1 MKVILFGATGMVGQ
15 GVMRECLQ
23 DAGVTEVLSVGR
35 TLTSLQHAKLKE
47 LVHRDLLDYSAVGKQ
62 LAAYDACF
70 FCLGATAAGRTEAE
84 YAAINHAIPVA
95 AGTALARIKPGMTFV
110 YVSGAGT
117 DSTGQGRIMW
127 ARVKGRTENELLRLP
142 LKAFMF
148 RPGAIQP
155 MNGEVSKTVAYR
167 VLIAIFK
174 PLFPVMRSLQPDSI
188 TTTERMG
195 LAMLNVAKA
204 GYSRPILEV
213 RDINAAASGMGA

>member
-1 MKVILFGATGMVGQ
+1 MKVIIFGATGMVGQ
-15 GVMRECLQ
+15 GVMRECLN

-35 TLTSLQHAKLKE
+35 TLTGLQHAKLKE
-47 LVHRDLLDYSAVGKQ
+47 LVHGDLLDYTAVEKQ
-62 LAAYDACF
+62 LAGYDACF

-84 YAAINHAIPVA
+84 YAAINYAIPVA
-95 AGTALARIKPGMTFV
+95 AGTALARLNPGMTLT

-127 ARVKGRTENELLRLP
+127 ARVKGRTENDLLRLP

-167 VLIAIFK
+167 VLITLFK
-174 PLFPVMRSLQPDSI
+174 PLFPVMRGLMPDSI

-195 LAMLNVAKA
+195 LAMLNVARA

-213 RDINAAASGMGA
+213 RDINAAASGSEA

>member
-1 MKVILFGATGMVGQ
+1 
-15 GVMRECLQ
+15 
-23 DAGVTEVLSVGR
+23 VGR
-35 TLTSLQHAKLKE
+35 TLTGLQDAKLKE
-47 LVHRDLLDYSAVGKQ
+47 LVHRDLLDYSAVERQ
-62 LAAYDACF
+62 LAGYDACF
-70 FCLGATAAGRTEAE
+70 FCLGATAAGRSEAE

-95 AGTALARIKPGMTFV
+95 AGAALARIRPGMSFV

-174 PLFPVMRSLQPDSI
+174 PLFPVMRGLRPDSI

-195 LAMLNVAKA
+195 LAMLNVARA
-204 GYSRPILEV
+204 GYARQILEV
-213 RDINAAASGMGA
+213 RDINAAASGSEA